1 MSFEN
6 PAFHESEDVAANNG
20 TNNAHSKIGE
30 KSEVVKEVPI
40 KTDMTYGVEDTPP
53 WYLCIFLAFQHY
65 MIMAGSMM
73 GIPFILSSLFCI
85 GEDDPAK
92 GQLIST
98 FLFSSGIITFLQTT
112 FGVRLPIVQGSTF
125 AFLIPTI
132 AIITTSYPTCESY
145 DFGNLTK
152 FERDELW
159 MVRMRDIQGAIMVS
173 SLFQVIIGFTGAVGF
188 LLNWISP
195 LTIVP
200 TITLVGLSLFKAAA
214 DKAAGQWGISMLTS
228 VMLVV
233 FSQHFANV
241 GIPLPYFS
249 QWKLKWKKFCIFSF
263 FPVILAIFIS
273 WGFCA
278 ILTVSGALSS
288 TSEARTDT
296 TTKIINE
303 SPWFYVPYPFQ
314 WGRPT
319 VSVSSVFGM
328 LAGVISS
335 MIESIGDYY
344 ACARLSGVQPPPK
357 HAINR
362 GIATEGIGCII
373 AAMLGTGNGTTSF
386 SENIGALRVTRVASR
401 RVIQVASIFMVV
413 CGVFAKFGAVLGT
426 LPDPVVGGIFMVMF
440 GIIAAVG
447 LSNLQ
452 SVDLNSSRNLFVL
465 GISLF
470 FGLSVP
476 EWVEKNS
483 DLIQTGSVITDQL
496 IIVLL
501 RTQMFVGGALGLIL
515 DNSIPGTDEERG
527 LTKMNEEMSTT
538 NYSLKCYDFPFGM
551 NLLRKSKWCRKLPFL
566 PVYQES
572 TKSEL

>member
-1 MSFEN
+1 MFLKRIEEQHYMFGHYIYRYSIG
-6 PAFHESEDVAANNG
+6 DVAANNG
-20 TNNAHSKIGE
+20 ANNAHSKVGE
-30 KSEVVKEVPI
+30 KREVTNEVPI

-132 AIITTSYPTCESY
+132 AIITTSYPTCETY

-159 MVRMRDIQGAIMVS
+159 MVRMREIQ
-173 SLFQVIIGFTGAVGF
+173 GAVGF

-214 DKAAGQWGISMLTS
+214 DKAAGQW
-228 VMLVV
+228 
-233 FSQHFANV
+233 
-241 GIPLPYFS
+241 
-249 QWKLKWKKFCIFSF
+249 
-263 FPVILAIFIS
+263 
-273 WGFCA
+273 
-278 ILTVSGALSS
+278 
-288 TSEARTDT
+288 
-296 TTKIINE
+296 
-303 SPWFYVPYPFQ
+303 
-314 WGRPT
+314 
-319 VSVSSVFGM
+319 
-328 LAGVISS
+328 
-335 MIESIGDYY
+335 
-344 ACARLSGVQPPPK
+344 GVQPPPK

-401 RVIQVASIFMVV
+401 RVIQVASIFMIV
-413 CGVFAKFGAVLGT
+413 CGVFAKFGAFLGT

-483 DLIQTGSVITDQL
+483 DLIQTGSVIADQL

-501 RTQMFVGGALGLIL
+501 RTQI
-515 DNSIPGTDEERG
+515 SIRFWV
-527 LTKMNEEMSTT
+527 NIIFF
-538 NYSLKCYDFPFGM
+538 Y
-551 NLLRKSKWCRKLPFL
+551 
-566 PVYQES
+566 
-572 TKSEL
+572 